1 MKLISTVVRP
11 ERLPQVK
18 AALCMRAALFSL
30 WLLAPAALGAQSAPP
45 APADTTSKNADP
57 PPAPAAVN
65 HLETSFA
72 GFKLTGF
79 AAGSYSY
86 SGRSVGDSAI
96 VGRLYDRL
104 QNRFMLNALA
114 LVLDKPYDPAK
125 FSAGFHSELLLGQD
139 ATLIKSPGFDLGA
152 EADVPHLYVT
162 LNVPTASGN
171 GVQFKVG
178 RMVTLMG
185 VEVIE
190 TIANPNWSEA
200 NQFIYV
206 ENFTGTGVSVET
218 KFNNHVDAQFR
229 VINGWDQ
236 VSDNN
241 TRKSLMGRIGIYPD
255 ASTSLGIV
263 GFWGPEEAND
273 NTANRYGIEGLLW
286 RKLGKAAVWIQGDYG
301 QEQANAALPE
311 PTQDAKW
318 WALGGWVTYD
328 FSSALRLALRGDY
341 VNDENGRRSTVNGVG
356 VGFPA
361 NLGQKFG
368 SGTATLNI
376 KAWPSAVVR
385 PELRYDR
392 STLGAF
398 NGKKD
403 QVTVA
408 LAVAYLY

>member
-1 MKLISTVVRP
+1 MKHITTV
-11 ERLPQVK
+11 
-18 AALCMRAALFSL
+18 ALGTL
-30 WLLAPAALGAQSAPP
+30 WLVAPAALAAQTATSASHDTAGTKADP
-45 APADTTSKNADP
+45 APLP
-57 PPAPAAVN
+57 
-65 HLETSFA
+65 A
-72 GFKLTGF
+72 GFKLSGF
-79 AAGSYSY
+79 AEGSYAY
-86 SGRSVGDSAI
+86 SGRSDGGTTI

-114 LVLDKPYDPAK
+114 VVLDKPYDPAR
-125 FSAGFHSELLLGQD
+125 FSAGFHTEVLVGQD
-139 ATLIKSPGFDLGA
+139 ATVIQSNGFFGPGTP
-152 EADVPHLYVT
+152 ADVPHLYVT

-171 GVQFKVG
+171 GLQFKVG
-178 RMVTLMG
+178 RIPTLLG
-185 VEVIE
+185 LEVIE
-190 TIANPNWSEA
+190 TYANPNWSEG

-206 ENFTGTGVSVET
+206 ENFTATGLSVET
-218 KFNNHVDAQFR
+218 KFNDHVDAQFR

-328 FSSALRLALRGDY
+328 FSSALGLALRGDY
-341 VNDENGRRSTVNGVG
+341 VNDENGARSTVNGVG

-385 PELRYDR
+385 PELRCDR

-403 QVTVA
+403 QITVA